1 MVCIATT
8 KTQKAEQRTNM
19 ASSDL
24 IQRLHRLFS
33 EQTTGLNTMMLAAE
47 TGVGPTEL
55 QSALQQL
62 KSDYNAPLEYDTDSR
77 TYRYRKTPEQ
87 SFELPGLQLT
97 ATELRGL
104 AIVLNILN
112 DLNPGQG
119 SGELNRIH
127 EQVSR
132 LTEERGVDLSELTQ
146 RIRILSAT
154 RRPVNQNIYQQVSDA
169 LFARKQLH
177 IHYVASDQSLS
188 ERNVSPQTLVYYRD
202 HWYLDAWCHKRKQLR
217 TFMLSRINSAY
228 QTSESA
234 KEFEQSELND
244 HFHNSYGIFS
254 GGEQHIAELIFMP
267 GAAHLVAQQ
276 QWHPDAKGQWQGD
289 NYHLELPYNDDREL
303 LRDLLSYAPHV
314 IVNAPEELKIAYRKR
329 LQEALNRNM

>member
-1 MVCIATT
+1 
-8 KTQKAEQRTNM
+8 M

-33 EQTTGLNTMMLAAE
+33 DQKNSYNIMTLAAE
-47 TGVGPTEL
+47 TGVGPAEI
-55 QSALQQL
+55 QGALQTL
-62 KSDYNAPLEYDTDSR
+62 KSEYSAPLEYDAESR
-77 TYRYRKTPEQ
+77 SYRYGPTTEA

-169 LFARKQLH
+169 LFSRRQLN

-202 HWYLDAWCHKRKQLR
+202 HWYLDAWCHKRQQLR

-228 QTSESA
+228 QTNEGA
-234 KEFEQSELND
+234 KEFEQQTLND

-254 GGEQHIAELIFMP
+254 GGEQHIAELIFLP

-276 QWHPDAKGQWQGD
+276 QWHPEAQGQWKGD
-289 NYHLELPYNDDREL
+289 EYHLSLPYNDEREL
-303 LRDLLSYAPHV
+303 LRDMLSYAPNV
-314 IVNAPEELKIAYRKR
+314 IINEPESLKAAYRTR
-329 LQEALNRNM
+329 LQEALNRNL

>member
-1 MVCIATT
+1 
-8 KTQKAEQRTNM
+8 M

-33 EQTTGLNTMMLAAE
+33 DQKSSYNIMTLAAE
-47 TGVGPTEL
+47 TGVGPAEI
-55 QSALQQL
+55 QGALQTL
-62 KSDYNAPLEYDTDSR
+62 KSEYSAPLEYDAESR
-77 TYRYRKTPEQ
+77 SYRYGLTTET

-154 RRPVNQNIYQQVSDA
+154 RRPVNQNIYRQVSDA

-177 IHYVASDQSLS
+177 IHYAASDQSLS

-202 HWYLDAWCHKRKQLR
+202 HWYLDAWCHKRQQLR

-228 QTSESA
+228 QTNEGA
-234 KEFEQSELND
+234 KEFEQQTLND

-254 GGEQHIAELIFMP
+254 GGQQHIAELIFLP

-276 QWHPDAKGQWQGD
+276 QWHPEAQGQWKGD
-289 NYHLELPYNDDREL
+289 EYHLSLPYNDEREL
-303 LRDLLSYAPHV
+303 LRDMLSYAPNV
-314 IVNAPEELKIAYRKR
+314 IINEPESMKAAYRAR
-329 LQEALNRNM
+329 LQEALNRNL